1 MMLIRFD
8 SLLSRLYLA
17 LPVRWPLYME
27 SARVGTDT
35 RTFVR
40 IGVRWYR

>member
-1 MMLIRFD
+1 MLIKFD
-8 SLLSRLYLA
+8 SLLSRLYLR
-17 LPVRWPLYME
+17 LPLSLPLYME

-40 IGVRWYR
+40 VGIRWPR